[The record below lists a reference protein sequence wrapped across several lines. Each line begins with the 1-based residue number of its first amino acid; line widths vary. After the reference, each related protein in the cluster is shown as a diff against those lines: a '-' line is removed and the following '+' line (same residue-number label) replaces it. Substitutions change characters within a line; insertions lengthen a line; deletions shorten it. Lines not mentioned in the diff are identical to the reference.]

1 MHTYELKAMGRCP
14 DNGDLDVYEI
24 AVASQVMINVSGI
37 RKTVYQLLDTPIY
50 QEDFASELASRLD
63 ATVTVKGWH
72 QGILVTSTV
81 G

>member
-1 MHTYELKAMGRCP
+1 MNTYQLNAMGRCP

-24 AVASQVMINVSGI
+24 EIAHQQIINVSDI
-37 RKTVYQLLDTPIY
+37 RRTVYRLLETPVY
-50 QEDFASELASRLD
+50 QEDFTAQLAEMLKAS
-63 ATVTVKGWH
+63 VTVKGWH